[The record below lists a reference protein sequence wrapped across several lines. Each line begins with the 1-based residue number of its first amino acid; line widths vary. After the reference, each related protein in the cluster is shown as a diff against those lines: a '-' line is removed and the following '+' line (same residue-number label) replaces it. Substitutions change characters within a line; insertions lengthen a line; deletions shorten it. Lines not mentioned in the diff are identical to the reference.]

1 MSGLKADL
9 RSGRYLSGEI
19 EVVLGHHGDD
29 GISPRQGMIREQQHR
44 LAIVR
49 HVATNHGG
57 EVSVS
62 SVEGEGSTF
71 VLKVPAAPGLV
82 MTSMS
87 EAG

>member
-1 MSGLKADL
+1 MIDAHVVSGLEADL

-49 HVATNHGG
+49 H
-57 EVSVS
+57 
-62 SVEGEGSTF
+62 
-71 VLKVPAAPGLV
+71 LDR
-82 MTSMS
+82 TSDQPL
-87 EAG
+87 AL